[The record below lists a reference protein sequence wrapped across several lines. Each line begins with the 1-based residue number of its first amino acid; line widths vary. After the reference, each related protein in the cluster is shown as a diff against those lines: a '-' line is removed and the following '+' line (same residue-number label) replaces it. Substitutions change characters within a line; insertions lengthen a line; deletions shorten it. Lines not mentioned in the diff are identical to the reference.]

1 VLLLKKNVDAG
12 RWRFCEEAQLF
23 EKYGGTIFSNK
34 TKSPV
39 YFMVIGAIPSFN
51 ITGFSRQPLLTT

>member
-1 VLLLKKNVDAG
+1 MQADGAFARRHNFLKNTG
-12 RWRFCEEAQLF
+12 EQFFL
-23 EKYGGTIFSNK
+23 NK

>member
-1 VLLLKKNVDAG
+1 MQADGAFARRHNFLKNTG
-12 RWRFCEEAQLF
+12 EQFFL
-23 EKYGGTIFSNK
+23 NK

-51 ITGFSRQPLLTT
+51 ITGFSRQPLLTTQIVTKFY